1 MATAAARLGGE
12 RQGTTQSLRQ
22 VALAS
27 FIGTTIEWYDFF
39 LYGTAAALV
48 FDKLFF
54 PSVSPTIGTLAAF
67 ATFGVGFAARPV
79 GGIVFGHFGD
89 RVGRK
94 SMLVISL
101 LIMGLA
107 TAAIGILPTYA
118 SIGIAAPIALVVLRL
133 AQGLG
138 VGGEWGGAVLMSVEH
153 APKGKR
159 GLYGSFPQMG
169 VPAGLLLSTL
179 VFAFMQSATTEAA
192 FLSWGWRIPFLFS
205 ILLVGVGLFIRMRIM
220 ESPAFQQVKDTGTEA
235 PKPIVDVIKTQP
247 RDVLIAMGMRIA
259 ENGVFYIFTV
269 FVLAYAE
276 DTLKLGKST
285 MLTGVAIAA
294 AVGLFTV
301 PLWGSLSDRF
311 GRKPLYMAGAVFST
325 LFAFPFF
332 MLVDTKETVL
342 VWLAIVLGVNVGHDL
357 MYGPQAAY
365 YSEMFGT
372 RVRYSG
378 ASLGYQLASVLSG
391 GFAPLIAAAL
401 LAANNDDPTL
411 VALYMIAVS
420 LITLVA
426 TLAAPETY
434 RDEIDE
440 SKLRRRRHE
449 EEPRFTREGTPQRT
463 GGRAEPV
470 GR

>member
-1 MATAAARLGGE
+1 MASAAERLGGE
-12 RQGTTQSLRQ
+12 RQGDTQSLRQ

-27 FIGTTIEWYDFF
+27 FVGTAIEWYDFF
-39 LYGTAAALV
+39 LYGTAAALI
-48 FDKLFF
+48 FDDLFF
-54 PSVSPTIGTLAAF
+54 PNVSPTVGTLAAF

-79 GGIVFGHFGD
+79 GGIIFGHYGD

-107 TAAIGILPTYA
+107 TAAIGVLPSYA
-118 SIGIAAPIALVVLRL
+118 SIGIAAPIILVVLRL
-133 AQGLG
+133 AQGIG

-169 VPAGLLLSTL
+169 VPAGLLGAT
-179 VFAFMQSATTEAA
+179 VIFAATQALTTESQ
-192 FLSWGWRIPFLFS
+192 FISYGWRIPFLFS
-205 ILLVGVGLFIRMRIM
+205 IVLVAVGLVIRTRLM
-220 ESPAFQQVKDTGTEA
+220 ESPAFQEVKDSGTEA
-235 PKPIVDVIKTQP
+235 PKPIVDVIKTHP
-247 RDVLIAMGMRIA
+247 REVLVAMGMRIS
-259 ENGVFYIFTV
+259 ENGIFYIYTV

-276 DTLKLGKST
+276 DTLNLGKST

-294 AVGLFTV
+294 AIGLVTV

-311 GRKPLYMAGAVFST
+311 GRRKLYMTGAVFST
-325 LFAFPFF
+325 LFCFPFF

-365 YSEMFGT
+365 YSELFGT

-401 LAANNDDPTL
+401 LAANNDSPTL
-411 VALYMIAVS
+411 VAAYMVVMGV
-420 LITLVA
+420 ITVVA
-426 TLAAPETY
+426 TYFARETY
-434 RDEIDE
+434 KDDITGDREQE
-440 SKLRRRRHE
+440 RR
-449 EEPRFTREGTPQRT
+449 FFREGEGEEVRPSRQ
-463 GGRAEPV
+463 AETV